1 MESCLGCLTIVLNI
15 LPFAHYQLSARDPY
29 TINVLMLV
37 SAIVTTLSSC
47 VLICAR
53 EKRRATIIYV
63 CTQTVELTLYTIIL
77 VSIMCDYG
85 MRIVIGISDLLLLC
99 MHFTMFIYTKALLI
113 IVTSVSLCY
122 RFTYSPANVH
132 TITDPSKF
140 RDTKHSAL
148 ILELL
153 NTFKIRVR

>member
-1 MESCLGCLTIVLNI
+1 
-15 LPFAHYQLSARDPY
+15 
-29 TINVLMLV
+29 
-37 SAIVTTLSSC
+37 
-47 VLICAR
+47 
-53 EKRRATIIYV
+53 
-63 CTQTVELTLYTIIL
+63 VELTLYTIIL

-85 MRIVIGISDLLLLC
+85 MRFVIGISDLLLLC

-132 TITDPSKF
+132 PSKF